1 MTAILKSL
9 ELEHLSI
16 EDRVSLVTAIWDSI
30 AISSGSPPLTDELR
44 AELDQRFA
52 DHLARPDDVVP
63 WEEAKA
69 AALAR
74 MPQ

>member
-9 ELEHLSI
+9 GIDHMSI

-30 AISSGSPPLTDELR
+30 ANSSGSPPLTDELQ
-44 AELDQRFA
+44 AELDHRFA
-52 DHLARPDDVVP
+52 DHLARPDDVVL

-74 MPQ
+74 MSQ